1 MRYAAIITAI
11 IFSTAMLSGCSETD
25 HVHDKKYLRAI
36 SLDGDEHKKAVFAFY
51 TEEDKVIHAEGDSI
65 EAAGKA
71 AELECGKEFFTGHTE
86 LVILNDCDYKETLE
100 FLLND
105 WKVSP
110 SCLIVYGGEDCSEIL
125 KNNSAE
131 ELADSVKTAAEQEKA
146 PECDIVTVLSGLFGE
161 SGSAEVAALDKDGVE
176 GIYTLK

>member
-1 MRYAAIITAI
+1 MRYAYIITAM
-11 IFSTAMLSGCSETD
+11 IFSVSILSGCSETD

-36 SLDGDEHKKAVFAFY
+36 SVDGDEYKKVVFAFY
-51 TEEDKVIHAEGDSI
+51 TEEDKVVHAEGDSI
-65 EAAGKA
+65 EEAGNA

-86 LVILNDCDYKETLE
+86 LVILNDCDYRETLE

-110 SCLIVYGGEDCSEIL
+110 SCLIVYGGEDCSDIL
-125 KNNSAE
+125 KSNSAE
-131 ELADSVKTAAEQEKA
+131 ELADSVKTAAEQGKA
-146 PECDIVTVLSGLFGE
+146 PECDIVTVLTGLLGE
-161 SGSAEVAALDKDGVE
+161 SGSVDVAALNKDGVE